1 MHVGLIG
8 MSLAWPFSL
17 VIACKL
23 WPQLEVVISTRP
35 RCGWPWPA
43 TYECEM
49 MRLCASLLRMNAHGI
64 RWLDHLDGLTNK
76 LNVTPVSQFEENG
89 NLLKATGGGAA
100 HSPYSCTLALI
111 TSFQKECCS
120 QHKNNRCGPVR
131 CADVGGGCWSDMR
144 GKYYWLAGGWRLL
157 LEWCERKTLL
167 AG

>member
-89 NLLKATGGGAA
+89 NLLKATGGSGTFPVFLHA
-100 HSPYSCTLALI
+100 
-111 TSFQKECCS
+111 CS
-120 QHKNNRCGPVR
+120 HHVLP
-131 CADVGGGCWSDMR
+131 
-144 GKYYWLAGGWRLL
+144 
-157 LEWCERKTLL
+157 ERML
-167 AG
+167 